1 MSLQEQ
7 IAVAITSAFEELG
20 GDANQAVE
28 AARHHSRVDDWVQQ
42 ETAKI
47 AVAGGV
53 EMAIPGIHALTI
65 PAGITFLLHKM
76 ATISWGIGAIK
87 GAYIVETS
95 QYSDLRNILTLWANS
110 SYYTPHIMD
119 YVAIKMDLFTHVCT
133 PEGYAT
139 LEKAIANADADQTDN
154 VIVNTLH
161 VLKTLADQL
170 AEDERSQ
177 EMVRYIAPADAA
189 EAAIS
194 AVAGRMPSEYVRE
207 VYTPM
212 GRRIS
217 TRLAAKV
224 ATRIGAR
231 VPARFLMGFIPLA
244 GPIVNAF
251 FNAQTLMDMAETAK
265 KYYDHPFTIKQL
277 EELV

>member
-1 MSLQEQ
+1 MGLQEQ
-7 IAVAITSAFEELG
+7 IADAITSAFEELG
-20 GDANQAVE
+20 GEPNNVVE

-53 EMAIPGIHALTI
+53 EMAIPGLHALTI

-76 ATISWGIGAIK
+76 ATISWGIGAIR
-87 GAYIVETS
+87 GAYVVETA

-119 YVAIKMDLFTHVCT
+119 YVAIKMDLFTYVCT
-133 PEGYAT
+133 SEGYQK
-139 LEKAIANADADQTDN
+139 LEAAIANSDANNTDN

-161 VLKTLADQL
+161 VLKSLVDEL
-170 AEDERSQ
+170 AEDERAKL
-177 EMVRYIAPADAA
+177 MVQHIAGEEDAHRA
-189 EAAIS
+189 IAAS
-194 AVAGRMPSEYVRE
+194 EGRLPQTAARNVS
-207 VYTPM
+207 TTKS
-212 GRRIS
+212 RRIS
-217 TRLAAKV
+217 TRLATKL

-231 VPARFLMGFIPLA
+231 VPARFVMGFIPLA

-251 FNAQTLMDMAETAK
+251 FNAQTLMDMADTAK

-277 EELV
+277 DELV

>member
-95 QYSDLRNILTLWANS
+95 QYSDLRNILTSAQ
-110 SYYTPHIMD
+110 
-119 YVAIKMDLFTHVCT
+119 LFTDLYQTVQRVGGVVLFGRNFAPTDFLWCAFGMP
-133 PEGYAT
+133 PEEYTTARGPWKWTRAVY
-139 LEKAIANADADQTDN
+139 LNA
-154 VIVNTLH
+154 
-161 VLKTLADQL
+161 
-170 AEDERSQ
+170 
-177 EMVRYIAPADAA
+177 
-189 EAAIS
+189 S
-194 AVAGRMPSEYVRE
+194 AV
-207 VYTPM
+207 
-212 GRRIS
+212 
-217 TRLAAKV
+217 
-224 ATRIGAR
+224 
-231 VPARFLMGFIPLA
+231 
-244 GPIVNAF
+244 
-251 FNAQTLMDMAETAK
+251 Q
-265 KYYDHPFTIKQL
+265 
-277 EELV
+277 